1 MTTGQLTYQFCIDN
15 YNSNKEF
22 IKRNKSFLD
31 VFQSK
36 IGTLESPTLTDE
48 FFDICGTNQ
57 VYCGDIIPPFLSP
70 VIHEF
75 ELSSLK
81 DVREL
86 IPKVTKIIHDFDS
99 SIYSNSVNEVIR
111 KETLVILYHQ
121 TNKSV
126 YLD

>member
-1 MTTGQLTYQFCIDN
+1 MERGITYQFCLDN
-15 YNSNKEF
+15 YNSKQEF

-31 VFQSK
+31 VYQSK

-75 ELSSLK
+75 ELSNLT
-81 DVREL
+81 DVRDL
-86 IPKVTKIIHDFDS
+86 MPQIRKIIHDFDS
-99 SIYSNSVNEVIR
+99 SIYSDSVNEFMR
-111 KETLVILYHQ
+111 NQTLLISYHQ
-121 TNKSV
+121 RN
-126 YLD
+126 

>member
-1 MTTGQLTYQFCIDN
+1 MERGIIYQFCLDN
-15 YNSNKEF
+15 YNSKQDF

-36 IGTLESPTLTDE
+36 IGTIESPTLTDE

-70 VIHEF
+70 IIHEF
-75 ELSSLK
+75 QLSNMK

-86 IPKVTKIIHDFDS
+86 IPQVRKIIHDFDS
-99 SIYSNSVNEVIR
+99 SIYSDSVNEVIR
-111 KETLVILYHQ
+111 NETLVIRYFQLGNQ
-121 TNKSV
+121 MI
-126 YLD
+126 